1 MIYLNSPTAL
11 DEAFPRVGDGG
22 LFSTFLDLLPSR
34 IRLHLVGTS
43 SFQIVCDERVETPP
57 AVGVTTPP
65 LLYAPYLSVRLLVIF
80 TKLGT
85 RKGFL
90 SRTLL
95 FFGVRSAIPIFRC
108 LRGRERRS
116 RLTFILQIESN
127 LPIVLIWDPG

>member
-65 LLYAPYLSVRLLVIF
+65 LLHGPFPSIRLLVIF
-80 TKLGT
+80 AKVCTE
-85 RKGFL
+85 KGL
-90 SRTLL
+90 S
-95 FFGVRSAIPIFRC
+95 IPY
-108 LRGRERRS
+108 LS
-116 RLTFILQIESN
+116 
-127 LPIVLIWDPG
+127 LIHI